1 MSVVDDEDLFN
12 YFRLLYEKRNKKKEA
27 KEAAAYEAFQKL
39 KAENRHESVGVNVQ
53 DEQAIDKD

>member
-1 MSVVDDEDLFN
+1 MNTIEFNNDEEW
-12 YFRLLYEKRNKKKEA
+12 FRLLYEKRNKKKEA

-53 DEQAIDKD
+53 DEQAIDQD

>member
-1 MSVVDDEDLFN
+1 M
-12 YFRLLYEKRNKKKEA
+12 YEKRNKKKEA
-27 KEAAAYEAFQKL
+27 KEAAAYQAFQKL